1 MYIYILYVNKLCP
14 KYYPS
19 MAQEIWDNSCVAI
32 PNVCEFSLP
41 NIMLNTGHVYIHIVI
56 ILIHLNLEQQ
66 HLTLEKST
74 CHLFRRYLLCAC
86 VWLSLCLC
94 AIVRSK
100 LNFTQNSF
108 HHFWALSGIEWY
120 ILSLL
125 HAFQIM
131 ACKDEMFQ
139 QRTRELL
146 EDLCWFVGVELYI
159 FVEMKKVLCHS
170 CVMYHMGYHLWIAY
184 QMTYNLCSMSIHC
197 VLIYSRGN
205 NWMLSECL
213 SSRWICACSYSC
225 PCACVDV

>member
-1 MYIYILYVNKLCP
+1 MGMVELVL
-14 KYYPS
+14 
-19 MAQEIWDNSCVAI
+19 
-32 PNVCEFSLP
+32 VCDCKKWTKF
-41 NIMLNTGHVYIHIVI
+41 Y
-56 ILIHLNLEQQ
+56 
-66 HLTLEKST
+66 
-74 CHLFRRYLLCAC
+74 
-86 VWLSLCLC
+86 
-94 AIVRSK
+94 
-100 LNFTQNSF
+100 QNSF

-205 NWMLSECL
+205 NWMLSKRL
-213 SSRWICACSYSC
+213 SSRWICACSCAY
-225 PCACVDV
+225 ACVDV